1 MEKFGKEWAHA
12 TIIPKVLAMSGDPN
26 YLHRMTTLFCINVRT
41 MSQVKGS
48 YSYDA
53 PMDFI
58 NFTSLNDEEDTQ
70 DIDTWFG
77 ECLPSRAILS
87 VLRTF
92 QKIERVIRK

>member
-1 MEKFGKEWAHA
+1 
-12 TIIPKVLAMSGDPN
+12 
-26 YLHRMTTLFCINVRT
+26 MT
-41 MSQVKGS
+41 QVKTS

-70 DIDTWFG
+70 DIDSWFG
-77 ECLPSRAILS
+77 KCLLSLAILS

-92 QKIERVIRK
+92 KK